1 MVATMLI
8 DKGADV
14 NAQGGYHAL
23 LKLFVQVFIILFSA
37 DEAGSAVCARVL
49 RLGFRVVSN
58 A

>member
-1 MVATMLI
+1 MLI

-37 DEAGSAVCARVL
+37 DEAGSAECARVL
-49 RLGFRVVSN
+49 RLELGFRVVSN